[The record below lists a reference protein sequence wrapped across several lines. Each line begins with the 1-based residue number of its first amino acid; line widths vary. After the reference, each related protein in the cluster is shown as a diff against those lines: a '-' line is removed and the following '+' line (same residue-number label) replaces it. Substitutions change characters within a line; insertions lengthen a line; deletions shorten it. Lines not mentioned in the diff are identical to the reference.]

1 LSLIET
7 AQTGFP
13 TKERSLDSFGTS
25 LSTKT
30 YANCGNPP
38 LVNML
43 DKECVTVLDVGCGSG
58 DNARLSE
65 RQGYKRKFYG
75 ITLSPAE
82 CRAAST
88 VMTQCWVEDVETSS
102 LECING
108 QTFDAIIF
116 SHVLEHLK
124 DPQFVISKFL
134 PHLRPKGKI
143 LIAVP
148 NVVVWRQRLQFIL
161 GRFQYDEEG
170 VLDKTHLRFF
180 TYYSADKYLING
192 NANLRLIEKTVEGS
206 VPLWFLRRRIL
217 TANLRAWCDRAG
229 CIVFPNLFGGQILL
243 KAETTS

>member
-1 LSLIET
+1 
-7 AQTGFP
+7 
-13 TKERSLDSFGTS
+13 
-25 LSTKT
+25 
-30 YANCGNPP
+30 
-38 LVNML
+38 ML

-65 RQGYKRKFYG
+65 HQGHRRKFYG

-124 DPQFVISKFL
+124 EPSFVISKFL
-134 PHLRPKGKI
+134 PYLRPKGKI

-170 VLDKTHLRFF
+170 ILDKTHLRFF
-180 TYYSADKYLING
+180 TYNSADRYLING
-192 NANLRLIEKTVEGS
+192 NANLRLIEKTVDGS

-217 TANLRAWCDRAG
+217 TANLRARCDRAG
-229 CIVFPNLFGGQILL
+229 CTVFPNLFGGQILL
-243 KAETTS
+243 KAERTS